1 MTQLSRFKLAA
12 LASAAMP
19 EVQFAGTR
27 QSEQVN
33 ATDTAAGISHAV
45 VQDISGKLYDVFISA
60 DSKGRKRLHDRARAA
75 WTLEHSKDLAAL
87 GFAYDTMLT
96 FMPGKREDAN
106 NNAGNVANNATAGN
120 STVAG
125 TQQYAQQQSTQQQ
138 STQQQSARMSSIIA
152 NDNDEDTVL
161 VCEHLEGSARDLRLL
176 TTDDCANVG
185 TAIGAI
191 HRLRPTFVTRGKYPA
206 FTTGQIRAQLTGWI
220 KRLRQAGHIPTEIT
234 DSWSRV
240 LETEGLWS
248 FETCPVHGGFMDGDI
263 LFTGSTITAVTNWQ
277 RMQINDPARDLAW
290 IFAKLNEQRRNA
302 VLSAYGRIMGSR
314 LDSLIM
320 LRANLWL
327 QMEQV
332 GDFVQ
337 ALQRADNTSIMR
349 FKAQVER
356 LAHEL
361 SRISNAQAAKTGRA
375 AGNPASTITVGTLL
389 ENDNTQSRQISK
401 NNSAENQLNAENSDE
416 TNERDIAAEENTE
429 LNNAQDETYDSNKT
443 ISDDTH
449 ERKVQYAGTHAAN
462 AEEAEKAA
470 QLADDTATQVITHVE
485 TQTAHETAETI
496 VQTAMSKS
504 ADSDANDE
512 PESVSDAGGDEE
524 AKDAK
529 NNNDSEVKDEVIA
542 ESDSKV
548 DSANETSSDSNTSSD
563 SKLSEDEEKNTRED
577 DDKPETVI
585 IPLLEREERA
595 MRDAQADLD

>member
-1 MTQLSRFKLAA
+1 MAA

-60 DSKGRKRLHDRARAA
+60 DNKGRKRLRDRARAA

-96 FMPGKREDAN
+96 FIPGKREGEENNTAAAN
-106 NNAGNVANNATAGN
+106 AENAAN
-120 STVAG
+120 
-125 TQQYAQQQSTQQQ
+125 
-138 STQQQSARMSSIIA
+138 SANLKQPMRNMSSIISDE
-152 NDNDEDTVL
+152 NDDDTVL
-161 VCEHLEGSARDLRLL
+161 ICEHLEGSARDLRLL

-191 HRLRPTFVTRGKYPA
+191 HRLRPSFVTRGKYPA

-248 FETCPVHGGFMDGDI
+248 FETCPVHGGFVDGDI
-263 LFTGSTITAVTNWQ
+263 LFSGSTITAVTNWQ
-277 RMQINDPARDLAW
+277 GMQINDPARDLAW

-302 VLSAYGRIMGSR
+302 VLSAYGRMMGSR

-332 GDFVQ
+332 GDFIQ
-337 ALQRADNTSIMR
+337 ALQRADTTSIMR

-361 SRISNAQAAKTGRA
+361 SRISNAQAAKTHS
-375 AGNPASTITVGTLL
+375 AGSPASTITVGTLL
-389 ENDNTQSRQISK
+389 ENDNTKSRQILQ
-401 NNSAENQLNAENSDE
+401 NNSSANADSANSANSANGDE
-416 TNERDIAAEENTE
+416 TNERDITVEGNVSKDSDQNTKVARETAEN
-429 LNNAQDETYDSNKT
+429 
-443 ISDDTH
+443 DDTH
-449 ERKVQYAGTHAAN
+449 ERTVQYAVTN
-462 AEEAEKAA
+462 SSSNEEAEKAA
-470 QLADDTATQVITHVE
+470 YIADDTATQVITHIEAKSSNQNDEVADDDVAEAEPEAEVE
-485 TQTAHETAETI
+485 VAE
-496 VQTAMSKS
+496 AKS
-504 ADSDANDE
+504 AEAEPEEVAEPDANAE
-512 PESVSDAGGDEE
+512 AEANAEE
-524 AKDAK
+524 
-529 NNNDSEVKDEVIA
+529 VA
-542 ESDSKV
+542 ESE
-548 DSANETSSDSNTSSD
+548 ETSA
-563 SKLSEDEEKNTRED
+563 KEE

-585 IPLLEREERA
+585 IPLHEREERA
-595 MRDAQADLD
+595 KRDAEEDINL

>member
-106 NNAGNVANNATAGN
+106 NAGNVANNVTDGN

-125 TQQYAQQQSTQQQ
+125 TQQSTPQQSI
-138 STQQQSARMSSIIA
+138 RMSSIIA
-152 NDNDEDTVL
+152 NNNDEDTVL
-161 VCEHLEGSARDLRLL
+161 ICEHLEGSARDLRLL

-263 LFTGSTITAVTNWQ
+263 LFAGSTITAVTNWQ

-361 SRISNAQAAKTGRA
+361 SRISNAQTAKTGRA

-401 NNSAENQLNAENSDE
+401 NNSTENQLNTGNSDE
-416 TNERDIAAEENTE
+416 THERDITSEGNTE
-429 LNNAQDETYDSNKT
+429 LNNTQDETYDSNKT

-470 QLADDTATQVITHVE
+470 QLADDTATQVITHVK
-485 TQTAHETAETI
+485 TQTVHETAETI

-504 ADSDANDE
+504 ADSNANAE
-512 PESVSDAGGDEE
+512 HENVGNAGSNEE

-529 NNNDSEVKDEVIA
+529 NNNDSEVKDEVIV
-542 ESDSKV
+542 ERDSKV
-548 DSANETSSDSNTSSD
+548 DSANETSSDS
-563 SKLSEDEEKNTRED
+563 KLSEDTERNTQKN

>member
-1 MTQLSRFKLAA
+1 
-12 LASAAMP
+12 MP

-60 DSKGRKRLHDRARAA
+60 DNKGRKRLRDRARAA

-96 FMPGKREDAN
+96 FIPGKREGEENNTAAAN
-106 NNAGNVANNATAGN
+106 AASAAN
-120 STVAG
+120 
-125 TQQYAQQQSTQQQ
+125 
-138 STQQQSARMSSIIA
+138 SANLKQPMRNMSSIISDE
-152 NDNDEDTVL
+152 NDDDTVL
-161 VCEHLEGSARDLRLL
+161 ICEHLEGSARDLRLL

-191 HRLRPTFVTRGKYPA
+191 HRLRPSFVTRGKYPA

-248 FETCPVHGGFMDGDI
+248 FETCPVHGGFVDGDI
-263 LFTGSTITAVTNWQ
+263 LFSGSTITAVTNWQ
-277 RMQINDPARDLAW
+277 GMQINDPARDLAW

-302 VLSAYGRIMGSR
+302 VLSAYGRMMGSR

-332 GDFVQ
+332 GDFIQ
-337 ALQRADNTSIMR
+337 ALQRADTTSIMR

-361 SRISNAQAAKTGRA
+361 SRISNAQAAKTHS
-375 AGNPASTITVGTLL
+375 AGSPASTITVGTLL
-389 ENDNTQSRQISK
+389 ENDNTKSRQILQ
-401 NNSAENQLNAENSDE
+401 NNSSANASNADSANSANGDE
-416 TNERDIAAEENTE
+416 TNERDITVEGNVSKDSDQNTKVVRETAEN
-429 LNNAQDETYDSNKT
+429 
-443 ISDDTH
+443 DDTH
-449 ERKVQYAGTHAAN
+449 ERTVQYAVTN
-462 AEEAEKAA
+462 SSSNEEAEKAA
-470 QLADDTATQVITHVE
+470 HIADDTATQVITHVE
-485 TQTAHETAETI
+485 AKSSNQNDEVADTDVAEAEVAEAEAEVAETE
-496 VQTAMSKS
+496 AAEAKS
-504 ADSDANDE
+504 AETEPEEVSEPDAN
-512 PESVSDAGGDEE
+512 AE
-524 AKDAK
+524 AEA
-529 NNNDSEVKDEVIA
+529 NA
-542 ESDSKV
+542 E
-548 DSANETSSDSNTSSD
+548 ETSA
-563 SKLSEDEEKNTRED
+563 KEE

-585 IPLLEREERA
+585 IPLHEREERA
-595 MRDAQADLD
+595 KRDAEEDINL

>member
-19 EVQFAGTR
+19 KVQFAGTR

-60 DSKGRKRLHDRARAA
+60 DSKGSKRLHDRARAA

-106 NNAGNVANNATAGN
+106 NNAGNVANNVTDGN

-125 TQQYAQQQSTQQQ
+125 TQQSTPQQSI
-138 STQQQSARMSSIIA
+138 RMSSIIA
-152 NDNDEDTVL
+152 NNNDEDTVL
-161 VCEHLEGSARDLRLL
+161 ICEHLEGSARDLRLL

-361 SRISNAQAAKTGRA
+361 SRISNAQTAKTGRA
-375 AGNPASTITVGTLL
+375 TGNPASTITVGTLL

-401 NNSAENQLNAENSDE
+401 NNSTENQLSTGNSDE
-416 TNERDIAAEENTE
+416 THERDITSEGNTE

-470 QLADDTATQVITHVE
+470 QLADDTATQVITHVK
-485 TQTAHETAETI
+485 TQTVHETAETI

-504 ADSDANDE
+504 ADSYANDE
-512 PESVSDAGGDEE
+512 PESVNNASSDEE

-529 NNNDSEVKDEVIA
+529 NNNDSEVKDEIIA
-542 ESDSKV
+542 ERNSKV
-548 DSANETSSDSNTSSD
+548 DSANETSSD
-563 SKLSEDEEKNTRED
+563 SKLSEDEEKNMQD
-577 DDKPETVI
+577 YDDKPETVI

>member
-1 MTQLSRFKLAA
+1 
-12 LASAAMP
+12 MP

-106 NNAGNVANNATAGN
+106 NAGNVANNVTDGN

-125 TQQYAQQQSTQQQ
+125 TQQSTPQQSI
-138 STQQQSARMSSIIA
+138 RMSSIIA
-152 NDNDEDTVL
+152 NNNDEDTVL
-161 VCEHLEGSARDLRLL
+161 ICEHLEGSARDLRLL

-263 LFTGSTITAVTNWQ
+263 LFAGSTITAVTNWQ

-361 SRISNAQAAKTGRA
+361 SRISNAQTAKTGRA

-401 NNSAENQLNAENSDE
+401 NNSTENQLNTGNSDE
-416 TNERDIAAEENTE
+416 THERDITSEGNTE
-429 LNNAQDETYDSNKT
+429 LNNTQDETYDSNKT

-470 QLADDTATQVITHVE
+470 QLADDTATQVITHVK
-485 TQTAHETAETI
+485 TQTVHETAETI

-504 ADSDANDE
+504 ADSYANDE
-512 PESVSDAGGDEE
+512 PESVNNASSDEE

-529 NNNDSEVKDEVIA
+529 NNNDSEVKDEVIV
-542 ESDSKV
+542 ERDSKV
-548 DSANETSSDSNTSSD
+548 DSANETSSDS
-563 SKLSEDEEKNTRED
+563 KFSEDTERNTQKMTINQ
-577 DDKPETVI
+577 KP
-585 IPLLEREERA
+585 
-595 MRDAQADLD
+595 

>member
-60 DSKGRKRLHDRARAA
+60 DSKGRKRLRDRARAA

-106 NNAGNVANNATAGN
+106 NNAGNVANNVNAGN

-125 TQQYAQQQSTQQQ
+125 TQQYAQQQYAQQQPTQQQ
-138 STQQQSARMSSIIA
+138 STRMSSIIA

-263 LFTGSTITAVTNWQ
+263 LFAGSTITAVTNWQ

-401 NNSAENQLNAENSDE
+401 NNSAENQLNAGNSDE
-416 TNERDIAAEENTE
+416 TNERDITSEGNTE

-512 PESVSDAGGDEE
+512 PENVSNAGS
-524 AKDAK
+524 A
-529 NNNDSEVKDEVIA
+529 EVAENKDEAIA

-563 SKLSEDEEKNTRED
+563 SKLSEDAQKNTRED

>member
-1 MTQLSRFKLAA
+1 
-12 LASAAMP
+12 
-19 EVQFAGTR
+19 
-27 QSEQVN
+27 
-33 ATDTAAGISHAV
+33 
-45 VQDISGKLYDVFISA
+45 
-60 DSKGRKRLHDRARAA
+60 
-75 WTLEHSKDLAAL
+75 
-87 GFAYDTMLT
+87 
-96 FMPGKREDAN
+96 MPGKREDAN
-106 NNAGNVANNATAGN
+106 NNTGNVANNVTAGN

-125 TQQYAQQQSTQQQ
+125 TQQYAQKQSTQQQ
-138 STQQQSARMSSIIA
+138 STRMSSIIA

-161 VCEHLEGSARDLRLL
+161 ICEHLEGSARDLRLL

-234 DSWSRV
+234 DSWSKV

-361 SRISNAQAAKTGRA
+361 SRISNAQTAKTGRA
-375 AGNPASTITVGTLL
+375 TGNPASTITVGTLL

-401 NNSAENQLNAENSDE
+401 NNSTENQLNTGNSDE
-416 TNERDIAAEENTE
+416 TNERDITSEGNTE

-470 QLADDTATQVITHVE
+470 QLADDTATQVITHVK
-485 TQTAHETAETI
+485 TQTVHETAETI

-504 ADSDANDE
+504 ADSYASDE
-512 PESVSDAGGDEE
+512 PESVNNAGSAEE
-524 AKDAK
+524 AKDTK
-529 NNNDSEVKDEVIA
+529 NNNDSEVKDKVIA
-542 ESDSKV
+542 ERDSKV

-563 SKLSEDEEKNTRED
+563 SKLSEDEEKNMQD
-577 DDKPETVI
+577 YDDKPETVI

>member
-1 MTQLSRFKLAA
+1 MAA

-45 VQDISGKLYDVFISA
+45 VQDVSGKLYDIFISA
-60 DSKGRKRLHDRARAA
+60 ENKGRKRLRDRARAA

-96 FMPGKREDAN
+96 FIPGKREGEENNTATAN
-106 NNAGNVANNATAGN
+106 ATNNADSANLKQTM
-120 STVAG
+120 
-125 TQQYAQQQSTQQQ
+125 Q
-138 STQQQSARMSSIIA
+138 MSSIISDE
-152 NDNDEDTVL
+152 NDNDTVL
-161 VCEHLEGSARDLRLL
+161 ICEHLEGSARDLRLL

-191 HRLRPTFVTRGKYPA
+191 HRLRPSFVTRGKYPA

-248 FETCPVHGGFMDGDI
+248 FETCPVHGGFVDGDI
-263 LFTGSTITAVTNWQ
+263 LFSGSTITAVTNWQ
-277 RMQINDPARDLAW
+277 GMQINDPARDLAW

-302 VLSAYGRIMGSR
+302 VLSAYGRMMGSR

-332 GDFVQ
+332 GDFIQ
-337 ALQRADNTSIMR
+337 ALQRADTTSIMR

-361 SRISNAQAAKTGRA
+361 SRISNAQAAKTHS
-375 AGNPASTITVGTLL
+375 AGSPASTITVGTLL
-389 ENDNTQSRQISK
+389 ENDNTKSRQILQ
-401 NNSAENQLNAENSDE
+401 NNSSENAANTANTANGDE
-416 TNERDIAAEENTE
+416 TNERDITVEGNVSKDSDQNTKVAREAAEN
-429 LNNAQDETYDSNKT
+429 
-443 ISDDTH
+443 DDTH
-449 ERKVQYAGTHAAN
+449 ERTVQYAVTN
-462 AEEAEKAA
+462 SSSNEEAEKAA
-470 QLADDTATQVITHVE
+470 HIADDTATQVITHVE
-485 TQTAHETAETI
+485 AKSSNDNADAAET
-496 VQTAMSKS
+496 
-504 ADSDANDE
+504 E
-512 PESVSDAGGDEE
+512 
-524 AKDAK
+524 
-529 NNNDSEVKDEVIA
+529 A
-542 ESDSKV
+542 ES
-548 DSANETSSDSNTSSD
+548 E
-563 SKLSEDEEKNTRED
+563 LESEDGVANVEAADAESETVAKSDTNAETEADAEPGANAEKTSAQEE

-585 IPLLEREERA
+585 IPLREREERA
-595 MRDAQADLD
+595 KRDAEEESSL

>member
-1 MTQLSRFKLAA
+1 MAA

-19 EVQFAGTR
+19 KVQFAGTR

-60 DSKGRKRLHDRARAA
+60 DSKGSKRLHDRARAA

-106 NNAGNVANNATAGN
+106 NAENVANNVTDGN

-125 TQQYAQQQSTQQQ
+125 TQQSTPQQSI
-138 STQQQSARMSSIIA
+138 RMSSIIA
-152 NDNDEDTVL
+152 NNNDEDTVL
-161 VCEHLEGSARDLRLL
+161 ICEHLEGSARDLRLL

-263 LFTGSTITAVTNWQ
+263 LFAGSTITAVTNWQ

-361 SRISNAQAAKTGRA
+361 SRISNAQTAKTGRA

-401 NNSAENQLNAENSDE
+401 NNSTENQLNTGNSDE
-416 TNERDIAAEENTE
+416 TNERDITSEGNTE
-429 LNNAQDETYDSNKT
+429 LNNTQDETYDSNKT

-470 QLADDTATQVITHVE
+470 QLADDTATQVITHVK
-485 TQTAHETAETI
+485 TQTVHETAETI

-504 ADSDANDE
+504 ADSNASAEHEN
-512 PESVSDAGGDEE
+512 VGNAGSNEE

-529 NNNDSEVKDEVIA
+529 NNNDSEVKDEVIV
-542 ESDSKV
+542 ERDSKV
-548 DSANETSSDSNTSSD
+548 DSANETSSDS
-563 SKLSEDEEKNTRED
+563 KLSEDTERNTQ
-577 DDKPETVI
+577 KK
-585 IPLLEREERA
+585 
-595 MRDAQADLD
+595 